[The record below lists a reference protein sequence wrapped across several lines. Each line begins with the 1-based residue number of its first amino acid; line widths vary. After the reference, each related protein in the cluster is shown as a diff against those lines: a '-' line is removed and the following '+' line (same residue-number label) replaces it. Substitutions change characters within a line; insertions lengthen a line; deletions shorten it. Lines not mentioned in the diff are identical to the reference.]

1 MGERAFVRLDGSVF
15 LGWFGAWLRRN
26 RPALWNFYSRCG
38 RARYQR
44 RRGQNHN
51 WRSRFGPSVVQRA
64 LRTDSTLPQ
73 RRGCWH
79 VGAPSSLRM
88 VGLVTAIIL
97 IPLLGAVAVCT
108 WPPTS
113 AEATAGRLRNGRPIA
128 LMFNVISSGCAL
140 ALWRNFDGTVTG
152 LQFAERHAWIPA
164 INAEYLVGVDGLSL
178 LLVLLTS
185 LIIPFALLAQP
196 APDGSRAFYA
206 TILVMQSALYGTF
219 TAQNFVLWFLFYE
232 MSLIPGFLLIKIWGG
247 ENRDR
252 AATKF
257 FLYTFLGSVAMLLSF
272 LAIYFARGTFDFAAL
287 AGLGKSG
294 LLTGNVAW
302 LAFAGI
308 FVGLAV
314 KVPLFPFHTWLPDAY
329 QTAPT
334 GVSMVLTGVLSKM
347 GVYGFV
353 RLLLPLFP
361 IEIKVVRPWLLGL
374 AICSIV
380 FASLAA
386 WAQSDLKRMVAYL
399 SINHLGYCMLGLF
412 VITATTVRP
421 AVEMQAALSGVFM
434 QIFNHGITAAALFYY
449 VGLLE
454 QRRGLRGINDFG
466 GLMQRTPLLCGWMSV
481 AMFSSLG
488 LPGLNGFIG
497 EFLIFKGSFAIAAS
511 FTAVAVIG
519 LLVTAIV
526 FARAMQALF
535 SGPLTES
542 CSAFPDLGRTE
553 KVVVVPVTLL
563 MLAIGLAPQFVFNI
577 INTTVIQMTRL
588 LS

>member
-1 MGERAFVRLDGSVF
+1 MAHLITALFV
-15 LGWFGAWLRRN
+15 
-26 RPALWNFYSRCG
+26 
-38 RARYQR
+38 
-44 RRGQNHN
+44 
-51 WRSRFGPSVVQRA
+51 
-64 LRTDSTLPQ
+64 
-73 RRGCWH
+73 
-79 VGAPSSLRM
+79 
-88 VGLVTAIIL
+88 
-97 IPLLGAVAVCT
+97 IPLAAALFVTVAPKDFARGVALG
-108 WPPTS
+108 
-113 AEATAGRLRNGRPIA
+113 
-128 LMFNVISSGCAL
+128 FNLITVIL
-140 ALWRNFDGTVTG
+140 AFMLWRNFDATATG
-152 LQFAERHAWIPA
+152 LQLIERHNWIPA
-164 INAEYLVGVDGLSL
+164 IGAEYLVGIDGLSL
-178 LLVLLTS
+178 LLILLTS
-185 LIIPFALLAQP
+185 IVVPFGLLAQRTDRGFC
-196 APDGSRAFYA
+196 AVM
-206 TILVMQSALYGTF
+206 LVMQSALYGTF

-232 MSLIPGFLLIKIWGG
+232 MSLIPAFLLIKIWGG

-257 FLYTFLGSVAMLLSF
+257 FVYTFLGSVAMLLSF
-272 LAIYFARGTFDFAAL
+272 LGIYFAKGTFDFAAL
-287 AGLGKSG
+287 AVFGKSG

-302 LAFAGI
+302 FAFAGI
-308 FVGLAV
+308 FLGLAV

-329 QTAPT
+329 ESAPT

-361 IEIKVVRPWLLGL
+361 HETKVLGPWLLGL

-412 VITATTVRP
+412 VVSGTSLRP
-421 AVEMQAALSGVFM
+421 IPEMQAALSGVFM
-434 QIFNHGITAAALFYY
+434 QIFNHGITAAALFYF

-519 LLVTAIV
+519 LLVTAIA
-526 FARAMQALF
+526 FMRAMQSLF
-535 SGPLTES
+535 SGPLAES
-542 CSAFPDLGRTE
+542 CSAFVDLRLGE
-553 KVVVVPVTLL
+553 KFIIVPVTML
-563 MLAIGLAPQFVFNI
+563 MFAIGIAPQFILNIFNI
-577 INTTVIQMTRL
+577 TVIQMARL
-588 LS
+588 FA

>member
-1 MGERAFVRLDGSVF
+1 MAHLITALFLTPLAGALFVIVAPKNFARGIA
-15 LGWFGAWLRRN
+15 LGFNLG
-26 RPALWNFYSRCG
+26 
-38 RARYQR
+38 
-44 RRGQNHN
+44 
-51 WRSRFGPSVVQRA
+51 
-64 LRTDSTLPQ
+64 
-73 RRGCWH
+73 
-79 VGAPSSLRM
+79 
-88 VGLVTAIIL
+88 TAI
-97 IPLLGAVAVCT
+97 
-108 WPPTS
+108 
-113 AEATAGRLRNGRPIA
+113 
-128 LMFNVISSGCAL
+128 L
-140 ALWRNFDGTVTG
+140 AFLLWRNFDATSVG
-152 LQFAERHAWIPA
+152 LQLIERHTWIPA
-164 INAEYLVGVDGLSL
+164 IGAEYLVGIDGLSL

-185 LIIPFALLAQP
+185 LVVPFGLLAQRMDRGFC
-196 APDGSRAFYA
+196 AVM
-206 TILVMQSALYGTF
+206 LVMQSALYGTF

-232 MSLIPGFLLIKIWGG
+232 MSLIPAFLLIKIWGG
-247 ENRDR
+247 NNRDR

-257 FLYTFLGSVAMLLSF
+257 FVYTFLGSVAMLLSF
-272 LAIYFARGTFDFAAL
+272 LGIYFAKGTFDFVAL
-287 AGLGKSG
+287 TDLGKNG
-294 LLTGNVAW
+294 LLTGKLAW
-302 LAFAGI
+302 FAFAGI
-308 FVGLAV
+308 FLGLAV

-329 QTAPT
+329 ESAPT

-361 IEIKVVRPWLLGL
+361 HEIKILGPWLLGL

-412 VITATTVRP
+412 VVSATSLRP
-421 AVEMQAALSGVFM
+421 IPEMQAALSGVFM

-454 QRRGLRGINDFG
+454 QRRGLRGIDDFG

-519 LLVTAIV
+519 LLVTAIA
-526 FARAMQALF
+526 FMRAMQSLF
-535 SGPLTES
+535 SGPLAES
-542 CSAFPDLGRTE
+542 CSAFVDLRLGE
-553 KVVVVPVTLL
+553 KFVIVPITLL
-563 MLAIGLAPQFVFNI
+563 MFGIGIAPQFVFNI
-577 INTTVIQMTRL
+577 FNTTVIQMSRL
-588 LS
+588 FA

>member
-1 MGERAFVRLDGSVF
+1 
-15 LGWFGAWLRRN
+15 
-26 RPALWNFYSRCG
+26 
-38 RARYQR
+38 
-44 RRGQNHN
+44 
-51 WRSRFGPSVVQRA
+51 
-64 LRTDSTLPQ
+64 
-73 RRGCWH
+73 
-79 VGAPSSLRM
+79 M
-88 VGLVTAIIL
+88 VGMITAIIFV
-97 IPLLGAVAVCT
+97 PLLGALAVCV
-108 WPPTS
+108 WPPAS
-113 AEATAGRLRNGRPIA
+113 GEATEGRLRNCRVIA
-128 LMFNVISSGCAL
+128 LIFNAISAACAVG
-140 ALWRNFDGTVTG
+140 LWRKFDAAATG
-152 LQFAERHAWIPA
+152 LQFVERHAWIPA

-185 LIIPFALLAQP
+185 LIVPFAFFARP
-196 APDGSRAFYA
+196 TPGGSRGFYA
-206 TILVMQSALYGTF
+206 IMLIMQSALYGTF

-232 MSLIPGFLLIKIWGG
+232 MSLIPAFLLIKIWGG

-272 LAIYFARGTFDFAAL
+272 LGIYFSNGTFDFSAL
-287 AGLGKSG
+287 ASLGKNG
-294 LLTGNVAW
+294 LLSGKLAW

-308 FVGLAV
+308 FIGLAV

-361 IEIKVVRPWLLGL
+361 NEIKIIGPWLLML
-374 AICSIV
+374 AVCSIV
-380 FASLAA
+380 FAPLAA
-386 WAQSDLKRMVAYL
+386 WAQRDLKRMIAYL
-399 SINHLGYCMLGLF
+399 SINHLGYCMLALF
-412 VITATTVRP
+412 AVAASPTV
-421 AVEMQAALSGVFM
+421 AANIETHAALGGVFM
-434 QIFNHGITAAALFYY
+434 QIFNHGITAAALFYF

-454 QRRGLRGINDFG
+454 QRRGVRGIDNFG

-497 EFLIFKGSFAIAAS
+497 EFLIFKGAFAIAAG

-526 FARAMQALF
+526 FVRAMQSLF
-535 SGPLTES
+535 SGPLAES
-542 CSAFPDLGRTE
+542 CSVLPDLLLGE
-553 KVVVVPVTLL
+553 KLVVIPMTLL
-563 MLAIGLAPQFVFNI
+563 MFAIGIAPQFIFNMF
-577 INTTVIQMTRL
+577 NVTVAQMARL
-588 LS
+588 FG